1 MSNTL
6 GRYAP
11 GSHGSASTAIVFQH
25 PTRQPTLYRSVPKAS
40 GSPQSLQKLPQLH
53 AAKVF
58 QHHGMFSQRLSENSQ
73 RSARVKLDAN
83 LHLLAIH
90 LVARRASARYDRC
103 LYPAQPLRGVTREQ
117 QYRRIFGRLPGS
129 GPARWSFARQSASE
143 MADRHARVKTWPKSL
158 GRRPSSFVSVSKST
172 AVDSVATWVLR
183 LSRDGHIG
191 SSPRGLA
198 DSGISGD
205 SS

>member
-1 MSNTL
+1 MSCTTLVHLSNQSIYGQPSQEIHQTMSNTL

-117 QYRRIFGRLPGS
+117 QYRRIF
-129 GPARWSFARQSASE
+129 
-143 MADRHARVKTWPKSL
+143 
-158 GRRPSSFVSVSKST
+158 
-172 AVDSVATWVLR
+172 AVPVR
-183 LSRDGHIG
+183 CR
-191 SSPRGLA
+191 
-198 DSGISGD
+198 
-205 SS
+205 